1 MISNEMIY
9 VIGPALLI
17 CSMIVLTHVPL
28 GIEVLKRG
36 IIFIDLAVAQIAG
49 LGLIA
54 TNFLFYEPHPLL
66 PQLVALTCAILTGL
80 FFHKVEI
87 KIPKQQEAII
97 GVTFIL
103 AASLAILLLA
113 DHPTG
118 GEEIRHL
125 LSGQILFVTWQDV
138 AKHTPIYIL
147 ILAVWFFKKE
157 YRNNIGFYLLFAL
170 AVTSSVQLVGI
181 YVVFASLILPAL
193 AVINIRNPYKLG
205 WLCGIISVIA
215 GVFLAIF
222 FDAPAGPLIVVSY
235 VLTTII
241 FVIITKT
248 KRFIGKIDI

>member
-9 VIGPALLI
+9 VIGPAFLI

-36 IIFIDLAVAQIAG
+36 IIFIDLAIAQVAG

-54 TNFLFYEPHPLL
+54 TNFFFIEPHPLL
-66 PQLVALTCAILTGL
+66 PQLVALTCAILAGL

-103 AASLAILLLA
+103 AASIAILLLA
-113 DHPTG
+113 NHPSG

-125 LSGQILFVTWQDV
+125 LSGQILFVTWLDV
-138 AKHTPIYIL
+138 ATHTPIYIL
-147 ILAVWFFKKE
+147 ILAVWFFKKK

-193 AVINIRNPYKLG
+193 AVINISNPYKLG

-215 GVFLAIF
+215 GIFLAIL
-222 FDAPAGPLIVVSY
+222 FDAPAGPVIVTSY
-235 VLTTII
+235 DLTTII
-241 FVIITKT
+241 FLIATKT
-248 KRFIGKIDI
+248 NR

>member
-9 VIGPALLI
+9 IIGPALLI

-54 TNFLFYEPHPLL
+54 TNIFFYQSYSWL
-66 PQLVALTCAILTGL
+66 PQLVALTCAILAGL
-80 FFHKVEI
+80 FFHKVEM

-113 DHPTG
+113 DHPNG

-125 LSGQILFVTWQDV
+125 LSGQILFVTWQDIV
-138 AKHTPIYIL
+138 KHTPIYVL

-157 YRNNIGFYLLFAL
+157 YRNNISFYLLFAL
-170 AVTSSVQLVGI
+170 AVTSSVQMVGI

-193 AVINIRNPYKLG
+193 AVINISNQYKLG
-205 WLCGIISVIA
+205 WLCGFISVIA

-222 FDAPAGPLIVVSY
+222 FDTPAGPLIVISY

-241 FVIITKT
+241 FVITIKT
-248 KRFIGKIDI
+248 FAIK

>member
-36 IIFIDLAVAQIAG
+36 IIFIDLAIAQVAG

-54 TNFLFYEPHPLL
+54 TNFFFIEPHPLL
-66 PQLVALTCAILTGL
+66 PQLVALTCAILAGL

-113 DHPTG
+113 NHPSG

-147 ILAVWFFKKE
+147 ILAIWFFKKE

-193 AVINIRNPYKLG
+193 AVVNISNPYKLG
-205 WLCGIISVIA
+205 WACGSISVIA
-215 GVFLAIF
+215 GIFLAIF
-222 FDAPAGPLIVVSY
+222 FDAPAGPLIVISY
-235 VLTTII
+235 VLTYII
-241 FVIITKT
+241 FVITIKRTK
-248 KRFIGKIDI
+248 INSN

>member
-9 VIGPALLI
+9 VIGPAFLI

-36 IIFIDLAVAQIAG
+36 IIFIDLAIAQVAG

-54 TNFLFYEPHPLL
+54 TNFFFIEPHPLL
-66 PQLVALTCAILTGL
+66 PQLVALTCAILAGL

-97 GVTFIL
+97 GVTFIF
-103 AASLAILLLA
+103 AASIAILLLA
-113 DHPTG
+113 NHPSG

-125 LSGQILFVTWQDV
+125 LSGQILFVTWLDV

-147 ILAVWFFKKE
+147 ILAVWFFKKK

-193 AVINIRNPYKLG
+193 AVINISNPYKLG

-215 GVFLAIF
+215 GIFLAIL
-222 FDAPAGPLIVVSY
+222 FDAPAGPVIVTSY

-241 FVIITKT
+241 FLIATKT
-248 KRFIGKIDI
+248 NR

>member
-9 VIGPALLI
+9 VIGPAFLI

-36 IIFIDLAVAQIAG
+36 IIFIDLAIAQVAG

-54 TNFLFYEPHPLL
+54 TNFFFIEPHPLL
-66 PQLVALTCAILTGL
+66 PQLVALTCAILAGL
-80 FFHKVEI
+80 LFHKVEI

-97 GVTFIL
+97 GVTFIF
-103 AASLAILLLA
+103 AASIAILLLA
-113 DHPTG
+113 NHPSG

-125 LSGQILFVTWQDV
+125 LSGQILFVTWLDV

-147 ILAVWFFKKE
+147 ILAVWFFKKK

-193 AVINIRNPYKLG
+193 AVINISNPYKLG

-215 GVFLAIF
+215 GIFLAIL
-222 FDAPAGPLIVVSY
+222 FDTPAGPVIVTSY

-241 FVIITKT
+241 FLIATKT
-248 KRFIGKIDI
+248 NR

>member
-36 IIFIDLAVAQIAG
+36 IIFIDLAIAQVAG

-54 TNFLFYEPHPLL
+54 TNFFFIEPHPLL
-66 PQLVALTCAILTGL
+66 PQLVALTCAILAGL
-80 FFHKVEI
+80 LFHKVEI

-113 DHPTG
+113 DHPNG

-125 LSGQILFVTWQDV
+125 LSGQILFVTWLDV

-147 ILAVWFFKKE
+147 ILAVWFFKKK

-193 AVINIRNPYKLG
+193 AVINISNQYKLG
-205 WLCGIISVIA
+205 WLCGFISVIA

-222 FDAPAGPLIVVSY
+222 FDTPAGP
-235 VLTTII
+235 
-241 FVIITKT
+241 
-248 KRFIGKIDI
+248 

>member
-9 VIGPALLI
+9 VIGPAFLI

-36 IIFIDLAVAQIAG
+36 IIFIDLAIAQVAG

-54 TNFLFYEPHPLL
+54 TNFFFIEPHPLL
-66 PQLVALTCAILTGL
+66 PQLVALTCAILAGL
-80 FFHKVEI
+80 LFHKVEI

-97 GVTFIL
+97 GVTFIF
-103 AASLAILLLA
+103 AASIAILLLA
-113 DHPTG
+113 NHPSG

-125 LSGQILFVTWQDV
+125 LSGQILFVTWLDV

-147 ILAVWFFKKE
+147 ILAVWFFKKK

-193 AVINIRNPYKLG
+193 AVINISNPYKLG

-215 GVFLAIF
+215 GIFLAIL
-222 FDAPAGPLIVVSY
+222 FDAPAGPVIVTCY

-241 FVIITKT
+241 FLIATKT
-248 KRFIGKIDI
+248 NR

>member
-9 VIGPALLI
+9 VIGTAFLI

-36 IIFIDLAVAQIAG
+36 IIFIDLAIAQVAG

-54 TNFLFYEPHPLL
+54 TNFFFIEPHPLL
-66 PQLVALTCAILTGL
+66 PQLVALTCAILAGL
-80 FFHKVEI
+80 LFHKVEI

-97 GVTFIL
+97 GVTFIF
-103 AASLAILLLA
+103 AASIAILLLA
-113 DHPTG
+113 NHPSG

-125 LSGQILFVTWQDV
+125 LSGQILFVTWLDV

-147 ILAVWFFKKE
+147 ILAVWFFKKK

-193 AVINIRNPYKLG
+193 AVINISNPYKLG

-215 GVFLAIF
+215 GIFLAIL
-222 FDAPAGPLIVVSY
+222 FDAPAGPVIVTSY

-241 FVIITKT
+241 FLIATKT
-248 KRFIGKIDI
+248 NR

>member
-28 GIEVLKRG
+28 GVEVLKRG
-36 IIFIDLAVAQIAG
+36 IIFIDLAVAQVAG

-54 TNFLFYEPHPLL
+54 INFFFYEPHPLL

-113 DHPTG
+113 DHPSG

-125 LSGQILFVTWQDV
+125 LSGQILFITWQDV
-138 AKHTPIYIL
+138 AKHVPIYVL
-147 ILAVWFFKKE
+147 ILAVWFFKTE
-157 YRNNIGFYLLFAL
+157 FRNNIGFYLLFAL
-170 AVTSSVQLVGI
+170 AVTSSVQMVGI

-193 AVINIRNPYKLG
+193 AVINISNPYKLG
-205 WLCGIISVIA
+205 WLCGFISVIA

-222 FDAPAGPLIVVSY
+222 FDTPAGPLIVISY

-241 FVIITKT
+241 FVITIKT
-248 KRFIGKIDI
+248 FAIK

>member
-36 IIFIDLAVAQIAG
+36 IIFIDLAVAQVAG

-54 TNFLFYEPHPLL
+54 TNFFFYEPHPLL
-66 PQLVALTCAILTGL
+66 PQLVALTCAILAGL
-80 FFHKVEI
+80 LFHKVEI

-97 GVTFIL
+97 GVTFIF
-103 AASLAILLLA
+103 AASIAILLLA
-113 DHPTG
+113 NHPSG

-138 AKHTPIYIL
+138 GKHTPIYVL

-157 YRNNIGFYLLFAL
+157 YRNNISFYLLFAL
-170 AVTSSVQLVGI
+170 AVTSSVQMVGI

-193 AVINIRNPYKLG
+193 AVINISNQYKLG
-205 WLCGIISVIA
+205 WLCGFISVIA
-215 GVFLAIF
+215 GIFLAIL
-222 FDAPAGPLIVVSY
+222 FDAPAGPVIVISY
-235 VLTTII
+235 VLTSII

-248 KRFIGKIDI
+248 KRFTKI

>member
-9 VIGPALLI
+9 VIGPAFLI

-36 IIFIDLAVAQIAG
+36 IIFIDLAIAQVAG

-54 TNFLFYEPHPLL
+54 TNFFFIEPHPLL
-66 PQLVALTCAILTGL
+66 PQLVALTCAILAGL
-80 FFHKVEI
+80 LFHKVEI

-97 GVTFIL
+97 GVTFIF
-103 AASLAILLLA
+103 AASIAILLLA
-113 DHPTG
+113 NHPSG

-125 LSGQILFVTWQDV
+125 LSGQILFVTWLDV

-147 ILAVWFFKKE
+147 ILAVWFFKKK

-193 AVINIRNPYKLG
+193 AVINISNPYKLG

-215 GVFLAIF
+215 GIYLAIL
-222 FDAPAGPLIVVSY
+222 FDAPAGPVIVTSY

-241 FVIITKT
+241 FLIATKT
-248 KRFIGKIDI
+248 NR

>member
-9 VIGPALLI
+9 VIGPAFLI

-36 IIFIDLAVAQIAG
+36 IIFIDLAIAQVAG

-54 TNFLFYEPHPLL
+54 TNFFFIEPHPLL
-66 PQLVALTCAILTGL
+66 PQLVALTCAILAGL
-80 FFHKVEI
+80 LFHKVEI

-97 GVTFIL
+97 GVTFIF
-103 AASLAILLLA
+103 AASIAILLLA
-113 DHPTG
+113 NHPSG

-193 AVINIRNPYKLG
+193 AVINISNPYKLG

-215 GVFLAIF
+215 GIFLAIL
-222 FDAPAGPLIVVSY
+222 FDAPAGPVIVTSY

-241 FVIITKT
+241 FIIITK
-248 KRFIGKIDI
+248 KIS

>member
-9 VIGPALLI
+9 VIGPAFLI

-36 IIFIDLAVAQIAG
+36 IIFIDLAIAQVAG

-54 TNFLFYEPHPLL
+54 TNFFFIEPHPLL
-66 PQLVALTCAILTGL
+66 PQLVALTCAILAGL
-80 FFHKVEI
+80 LFHKVEI

-97 GVTFIL
+97 GVTFIF
-103 AASLAILLLA
+103 AASIAILLLA
-113 DHPTG
+113 NHPSG

-138 AKHTPIYIL
+138 GKHTPIYVL

-157 YRNNIGFYLLFAL
+157 YRNNIVFYLLFAL

-193 AVINIRNPYKLG
+193 AVINISNPYKLG

-215 GVFLAIF
+215 GIFLAIL
-222 FDAPAGPLIVVSY
+222 FDAPAGPVIVTSY

-241 FVIITKT
+241 FLIATKT
-248 KRFIGKIDI
+248 NR

>member
-9 VIGPALLI
+9 VIGPAFLI

-36 IIFIDLAVAQIAG
+36 IIFIDLAIAQVAG

-54 TNFLFYEPHPLL
+54 TNFFFIEPHPLL
-66 PQLVALTCAILTGL
+66 PQLVALTCAILAGL
-80 FFHKVEI
+80 LFHKVEI

-97 GVTFIL
+97 GVAFIF
-103 AASLAILLLA
+103 AASIAILLLA
-113 DHPTG
+113 NHPSG

-125 LSGQILFVTWQDV
+125 LSGQILFVTWLDV

-147 ILAVWFFKKE
+147 ILAVWFFKKK

-193 AVINIRNPYKLG
+193 AVINISNPYKLG

-215 GVFLAIF
+215 GIFLAIL
-222 FDAPAGPLIVVSY
+222 FDAPAGPVIVTSY

-241 FVIITKT
+241 FLIATKT
-248 KRFIGKIDI
+248 NR

>member
-1 MISNEMIY
+1 MISSEMIY
-9 VIGPALLI
+9 VVGPALLI

-28 GIEVLKRG
+28 GVEVLKRG
-36 IIFIDLAVAQIAG
+36 IIFIDLAVAQVAG

-54 TNFLFYEPHPLL
+54 TNFFFYAPHPLL
-66 PQLVALTCAILTGL
+66 PQLVALTFAILAGL

-97 GVTFIL
+97 GVTFIF

-113 DHPTG
+113 NHPSG

-147 ILAVWFFKKE
+147 ILAVWFFKKK

-193 AVINIRNPYKLG
+193 AVTNISNPYKLG
-205 WLCGIISVIA
+205 WLCGIISILA
-215 GVFLAIF
+215 GIFLAII
-222 FDAPAGPLIVVSY
+222 FDAPAGPIIVTSY

-241 FVIITKT
+241 FIIITK
-248 KRFIGKIDI
+248 KIS

>member
-9 VIGPALLI
+9 VIWPAFLI

-36 IIFIDLAVAQIAG
+36 IIFIDLAIAQVAG

-54 TNFLFYEPHPLL
+54 TNFFFIEPHPLL
-66 PQLVALTCAILTGL
+66 PQLVALTCAILAGL
-80 FFHKVEI
+80 LFHKVEI

-97 GVTFIL
+97 GVTFIF
-103 AASLAILLLA
+103 AASIAILLLA
-113 DHPTG
+113 NHPSG

-125 LSGQILFVTWQDV
+125 LSGQILFVTWLDV

-147 ILAVWFFKKE
+147 ILAVWFFKKK

-193 AVINIRNPYKLG
+193 AVINISNPYKLG

-215 GVFLAIF
+215 GIFLAIL
-222 FDAPAGPLIVVSY
+222 FDAPAGPVIVTSY

-241 FVIITKT
+241 FLIATKT
-248 KRFIGKIDI
+248 NR

>member
-9 VIGPALLI
+9 VIGPAFLI

-36 IIFIDLAVAQIAG
+36 IIFIDLAIAQVAG

-54 TNFLFYEPHPLL
+54 TNFFFIEPHPLL
-66 PQLVALTCAILTGL
+66 PQLVALTCAILAGL
-80 FFHKVEI
+80 LFHKVEI

-97 GVTFIL
+97 GVTFIF
-103 AASLAILLLA
+103 AASIAILLLA
-113 DHPTG
+113 NHPSG

-125 LSGQILFVTWQDV
+125 LSGQILFVTWLDV

-147 ILAVWFFKKE
+147 ILAVWFFKKK

-193 AVINIRNPYKLG
+193 AVINISNPYKLG

-215 GVFLAIF
+215 GIFLAIL
-222 FDAPAGPLIVVSY
+222 FDTPAGPVIVTSY

-241 FVIITKT
+241 FLILTKT
-248 KRFIGKIDI
+248 NRQKLN